1 MSIVQSML
9 FALVG
14 FFASVA
20 GAICGIGGG
29 VIMKP
34 ALDLFGWASVST
46 ISFLSGCTVL
56 AMSCYSVIKC
66 MLAKEQS
73 VNLKTATPLA
83 FGAAVGGVLG
93 KQMFSA
99 VKNSLPNPDM
109 VGGVQA
115 ACLLVIT
122 LLTLLYTLN
131 KEKISTLQVTSL
143 VACGTI
149 GVLLG
154 IMSSFLGIGGGP
166 INLVV
171 LYFFFGMDTKTAAAN
186 SLYIILFS
194 QATSFATTLITR
206 TVPQFTAITLV
217 LMVFSGILGGAAG
230 RIVNKQMDNQRV
242 EKLFVGLMGLIILAS
257 AYNTW
262 QYMMP

>member
-1 MSIVQSML
+1 
-9 FALVG
+9 
-14 FFASVA
+14 
-20 GAICGIGGG
+20 
-29 VIMKP
+29 MKP

-56 AMSCYSVIKC
+56 AMSCYSVIKS

-122 LLTLLYTLN
+122 LLTLLYILN

-171 LYFFFGMDTKTAAAN
+171 LYFFFGMDTKTAAN

-206 TVPQFTAITLV
+206 TLPQFTAITLV